1 MRANQQRRGTMQERR
16 IRVETGV
23 ELAILES
30 VGGTRGLLCVHG
42 WPAAKEDFADH
53 LDTLAATGEGW
64 HVVALDQ
71 RGHGRSDAPAGPD
84 SYSLKTF
91 AGDVLALADALGW
104 STFVLHGHSM
114 GGMVSQVVA
123 LEAPA
128 RLDGLILMDTSHGPV
143 GGIDPDLIALGK
155 AVVTE
160 GGMAA
165 LVEAQRSIE
174 GALETEA
181 NQRVLA
187 TRPGYAEFGES
198 KTLAASA
205 DMWLGM
211 VDEIVT
217 DQADRLAEL
226 AACEPL
232 RDVPVLLVYGEQ
244 DAPFLPH
251 AERLAAALP
260 HARLELVRDAGH
272 SPQFE
277 APETYLRL
285 VGGFLDEVAAASRS
299 TGRA

>member
-1 MRANQQRRGTMQERR
+1 MEERR

-23 ELAILES
+23 ELAVLES
-30 VGGTRGLLCVHG
+30 VGGSRGLLCVHG

-53 LDTLAATGEGW
+53 LDDLAAVGEGW

-71 RGHGRSDAPAGPD
+71 RGHGSSDAPPGPER
-84 SYSLKTF
+84 YSLDAL

-123 LEAPA
+123 LRAPE
-128 RLDGLILMDTSHGPV
+128 RLAGLILMDTSHGPV
-143 GGIDPDLIALGK
+143 GGIDPELVELGK
-155 AVVTE
+155 AVVAE
-160 GGMAA
+160 GGMPA

-181 NQRVLA
+181 NQRGVA
-187 TRPGYAEFGES
+187 TRPGYAEFGEA

-211 VDEIVT
+211 VDEIVSHQT
-217 DQADRLAEL
+217 DRLDSL
-226 AACEPL
+226 ASS
-232 RDVPVLLVYGEQ
+232 DVLARVPILLLYGEQ
-244 DAPFLPH
+244 DAPFVPH

-260 HARLELVRDAGH
+260 HARLEIVPDAGH

-277 APETYLRL
+277 APQAYVRSVSE
-285 VGGFLDEVAAASRS
+285 FLAEVARPE
-299 TGRA
+299 G

>member
-1 MRANQQRRGTMQERR
+1 MQERR
-16 IRVETGV
+16 IPLETGV
-23 ELAILES
+23 EVAVLEA
-30 VGGTRGLLCVHG
+30 VGGRRGLLCVHG

-53 LDTLAATGEGW
+53 LDALAAVGDGW

-71 RGHGRSDAPAGPD
+71 RGHGASDAPAGVD
-84 SYSLKTF
+84 AYSLKAL

-104 STFVLHGHSM
+104 ATFVLHGHST
-114 GGMVSQVVA
+114 GGMVAQVAA
-123 LEAPA
+123 LEAPS

-155 AVVTE
+155 AVVAE

-181 NQRVLA
+181 NKRVVA
-187 TRPGYAEFGES
+187 TRPGYEAFGES
-198 KTLAASA
+198 KTLAASP

-217 DQADRLAEL
+217 TQADRLADL
-226 AACEPL
+226 AASPEL
-232 RDVPVLLVYGEQ
+232 RDVPVLLLYGEQ
-244 DAPFLPH
+244 DTPFVPH
-251 AERLAAALP
+251 ARRLAEALP
-260 HARLELVRDAGH
+260 HARLELVPDAGH

-277 APETYLRL
+277 APDEYLRL
-285 VGGFLDEVAAASRS
+285 VAGFLADC
-299 TGRA
+299 

>member
-1 MRANQQRRGTMQERR
+1 MEERR

-23 ELAILES
+23 ELAVLES
-30 VGGTRGLLCVHG
+30 VGGSRGLLCVHG

-53 LDTLAATGEGW
+53 LDDLAAVGEGW

-71 RGHGRSDAPAGPD
+71 RGHGSSDAPPGPER
-84 SYSLKTF
+84 YSLDAL

-123 LEAPA
+123 LRAPE
-128 RLDGLILMDTSHGPV
+128 RLAGLILMDTSHGPV
-143 GGIDPDLIALGK
+143 GGIDPELVELGK
-155 AVVTE
+155 AVVAE
-160 GGMAA
+160 GGMPA

-181 NQRVLA
+181 NQRVVA
-187 TRPGYAEFGES
+187 TRPGYAEFGEA

-211 VDEIVT
+211 VDEIVSHQT
-217 DQADRLAEL
+217 DRLDAL
-226 AACEPL
+226 ASS
-232 RDVPVLLVYGEQ
+232 DVLARVPILLLYGEQ
-244 DAPFLPH
+244 DAPFVPH

-260 HARLELVRDAGH
+260 HARLEIVPDAGH

-277 APETYLRL
+277 APQAYVRSVSE
-285 VGGFLDEVAAASRS
+285 FLAEVARPE
-299 TGRA
+299 G

>member
-1 MRANQQRRGTMQERR
+1 MQERR

-23 ELAILES
+23 ELAVLES
-30 VGGTRGLLCVHG
+30 KGGTRGLLCVHG

-53 LDTLAATGEGW
+53 LDALAAVGDGW
-64 HVVALDQ
+64 HIVAMDQ
-71 RGHGRSDAPAGPD
+71 RGHGRSDAPAGPEH
-84 SYSLKTF
+84 YSLKTS
-91 AGDVLALADALGW
+91 AADVLALADALGW
-104 STFVLHGHSM
+104 ASFVLHGHSM

-123 LEAPA
+123 LEAPE
-128 RLDGLILMDTSHGPV
+128 RLDGLVLMDTSHGPV

-155 AVVTE
+155 AVVSE

-165 LVEAQRSIE
+165 LVEAQKGIE

-181 NQRVLA
+181 NKRVVA
-187 TRPGYAEFGES
+187 TRPGYAEFGDA

-217 DQADRLAEL
+217 EQADRLADL
-226 AACEPL
+226 AASEVL
-232 RDVPVLLVYGEQ
+232 ASVPVLLLYGVQ
-244 DAPFLPH
+244 DLPFVPH

-260 HARLELVRDAGH
+260 HAQLEWIPDAGH

-277 APETYLRL
+277 NPEAYLRL
-285 VGGFLDEVAAASRS
+285 LGGFLRSVAERS
-299 TGRA
+299 

>member
-1 MRANQQRRGTMQERR
+1 MQDRR

-30 VGGTRGLLCVHG
+30 VGGSRGLLCIHG

-53 LDTLAATGEGW
+53 LDELAAVGEGW
-64 HVVALDQ
+64 HVVAFDQ
-71 RGHGRSDAPAGPD
+71 RGHGRSDAPPGSD
-84 SYSLKTF
+84 EYSLQTF
-91 AGDVLALADALGW
+91 AGDALALADALGW
-104 STFVLHGHSM
+104 STFVLLGHSM

-123 LEAPA
+123 LAAPE
-128 RLDGLILMDTSHGPV
+128 RLDGLVLMDTSHGPI

-155 AVVTE
+155 TVVAD

-165 LVEAQRSIE
+165 LVEAQRVIE

-181 NQRVLA
+181 NKRVVA

-211 VDEIVT
+211 VDEVVT
-217 DQADRLAEL
+217 TQADRLAAL
-226 AACEPL
+226 SASAGL
-232 RDVPVLLVYGEQ
+232 RDVPVLLLCGEQ
-244 DAPFLPH
+244 DAPFVPH
-251 AERLAAALP
+251 AERLATALP
-260 HARLELVRDAGH
+260 HARLELLPDAGH

-277 APETYLRL
+277 APDSYLQL
-285 VGGFLDEVAAASRS
+285 VGGFLREI
-299 TGRA
+299 TP

>member
-1 MRANQQRRGTMQERR
+1 MQERR
-16 IRVETGV
+16 IRLETGV
-23 ELAILES
+23 EVAVLEA
-30 VGGTRGLLCVHG
+30 VGGPRGLLCVHG

-53 LDTLAATGEGW
+53 LDALAATGEGW

-71 RGHGRSDAPAGPD
+71 RGHGSSDAPPGLE
-84 SYSLKTF
+84 SYSLKTL

-104 STFVLHGHSM
+104 ERFVLHGHSM
-114 GGMVSQVVA
+114 GGMVSQVAA
-123 LEAPA
+123 LEAPS

-155 AVVTE
+155 AVVAD

-181 NQRVLA
+181 NKRVVA
-187 TRPGYAEFGES
+187 TRPGYTEFGES

-205 DMWLGM
+205 DMWLGL

-226 AACEPL
+226 ASCAPL

-244 DAPFLPH
+244 DAPFVPH
-251 AERLAAALP
+251 AERLAAAMP
-260 HARLELVRDAGH
+260 WAQLELVPDAGH

-277 APETYLRL
+277 TPDLYLQL
-285 VGGFLDEVAAASRS
+285 VGNFLRS
-299 TGRA
+299 LQA